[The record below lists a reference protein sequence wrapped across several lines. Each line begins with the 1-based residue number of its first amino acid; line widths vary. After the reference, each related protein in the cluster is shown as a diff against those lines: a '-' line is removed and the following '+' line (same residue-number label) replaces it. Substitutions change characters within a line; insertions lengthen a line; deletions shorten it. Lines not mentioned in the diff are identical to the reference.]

1 MFDWE
6 GWKMLNIF
14 TQKLNVTSPNMDK
27 KGPVQLLAQT
37 ISRGGECEG
46 CNPFQ
51 SYRVSAINNNLTLK
65 AFNNLNVSP

>member
-14 TQKLNVTSPNMDK
+14 TQKLNVMSPNTDK

-51 SYRVSAINNNLTLK
+51 SVNNKSYWLSQPSTSALL
-65 AFNNLNVSP
+65 LP